1 MGQVWEGR
9 DELLGRTVAI
19 KEVRFPTDVPD
30 EERALLGER
39 TLREARLT
47 ARLTHR
53 GIVTIYDVIL
63 VDERPYI
70 VMELFRAPSLATQID
85 EHGPLPPRD
94 VAGIGLQLL
103 DALAAAHREGIL
115 HRDVKP
121 SNVLLADDRILLTD
135 FGIATSESDSTLTS
149 TGLLIGSPTYMSP
162 ERLRGEGIGPPADL
176 WSLGATLYAA
186 LEAEPPFR
194 ATSTMGTITAVLVD
208 EPRSPSV
215 TGPLR
220 DAILGMLDKDVQ
232 TRLTIPEAAA
242 LLRRSIE
249 QPSGAVAPAIPGDG
263 SETPLPHSP
272 PVMAPVVTWEHPV
285 HIKPAETPRP
295 PSDGLSILEPVAS
308 FSSVAAT
315 PQGDG
320 PPSDAAHFD
329 EEPPGWPDDDE
340 SAQRRRRFA
349 LLAATA
355 LVAIALL
362 ALVAWTQLNEPDTT
376 AGPGLT
382 NGTEQTTKSE
392 PTKSEPTKSEP
403 TKSKP
408 TKSKPTKSEPT
419 KSKPT
424 PSSGGNNAGPVVV
437 PPADTLTTVSPTP
450 TTAPTKTA
458 PTKTTAPT
466 TTAPPQAGAAPAGF
480 HLEQDPLGFQVAV
493 PNGWYRQ
500 LDGATRVDYVNPA
513 NSANYLRID
522 QQAEAGPSALGAWQD
537 YEPSLD
543 GIFNGYDLL
552 RLESVAYRS
561 WEAADLEFTYQGT
574 NGTIR
579 VLDRGFITDPRGFAI
594 LMSGPADTWATQSLP
609 VFQVAAA
616 SFSPTNF

>member
-1 MGQVWEGR
+1 MSADPRLLADRYRLLTVVAKGGMGQVWEGR

-285 HIKPAETPRP
+285 HIKPTETPRP

-329 EEPPGWPDDDE
+329 DEEPPGWPDDDE

-362 ALVAWTQLNEPDTT
+362 ALVVWTQLNEPDTT

-392 PTKSEPTKSEP
+392 PTKSEPTKS
-403 TKSKP
+403 
-408 TKSKPTKSEPT
+408 KPTKSEPT
-419 KSKPT
+419 KSEPT
-424 PSSGGNNAGPVVV
+424 KSEPTRGSGGNNAGPVVV
-437 PPADTLTTVSPTP
+437 PPAETLTTFSPT
-450 TTAPTKTA
+450 TSAPT
-458 PTKTTAPT
+458 TTAPT
-466 TTAPPQAGAAPAGF
+466 TTAPTTTAHDDSAHDDCADQDCADQDCADQDCADDDSAAAGRCGPGRLPPGTGPAGF
-480 HLEQDPLGFQVAV
+480 PGGGTERLV
-493 PNGWYRQ
+493 P
-500 LDGATRVDYVNPA
+500 
-513 NSANYLRID
+513 
-522 QQAEAGPSALGAWQD
+522 
-537 YEPSLD
+537 
-543 GIFNGYDLL
+543 
-552 RLESVAYRS
+552 
-561 WEAADLEFTYQGT
+561 AA
-574 NGTIR
+574 R
-579 VLDRGFITDPRGFAI
+579 RGDPRR
-594 LMSGPADTWATQSLP
+594 LRQSGEFGKLPADRPESGGRPQRARRLARLRAFPEWHLQR
-609 VFQVAAA
+609 V
-616 SFSPTNF
+616 